1 MPIMIKAVSKADF
14 AAWVD
19 EAKQEFGALEGDE
32 APARTAGAEAGDEA
46 PLRLAKAAED
56 KGKDD

>member
-19 EAKQEFGALEGDE
+19 EAKQEFGALDDQGE
-32 APARTAGAEAGDEA
+32 GDEA
-46 PLRLAKAAED
+46 PLRLAEAADD